1 MKIRYIV
8 ERNDELYHFGIKGMK
23 WGVRRYQNED
33 GTLTAAGKRRQA
45 KLDKKQEEK
54 RAKELKKAQEEY
66 DKNFT
71 LRYVEMH
78 NSLIGTKFD
87 KDLISRTNKRI
98 DALWNKKPPKMS
110 DEDWKNSQEFNKK
123 YNVIAKKFDEEWNDY
138 VISEVIKKYG
148 PRPE

>member
-1 MKIRYIV
+1 MKTRYIV

-23 WGVRRYQNED
+23 WGIRRYQNED

-66 DKNFT
+66 DKKFT

-78 NSLIGTKFD
+78 NSLVGTKFD
-87 KDLISRTNKRI
+87 KDLISRTNK
-98 DALWNKKPPKMS
+98 K
-110 DEDWKNSQEFNKK
+110 
-123 YNVIAKKFDEEWNDY
+123 
-138 VISEVIKKYG
+138 
-148 PRPE
+148 